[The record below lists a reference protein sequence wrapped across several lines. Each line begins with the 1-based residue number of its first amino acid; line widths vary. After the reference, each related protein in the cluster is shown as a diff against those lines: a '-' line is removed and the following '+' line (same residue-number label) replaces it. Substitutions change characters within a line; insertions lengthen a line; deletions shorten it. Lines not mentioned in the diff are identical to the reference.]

1 MRIVVTLIVLSVIA
15 YLTVQQM
22 GGTSDSEPVAGTPTI
37 AVEPGVVALTS
48 LTPTPGQPAPS
59 GYTLRVALEADA
71 AAAQRV
77 AGSLANSSEAVRIV
91 RVTDSGVER
100 FLVVVGQYERLDQA
114 QIAQAGLMARV
125 GMQRPVTVILSP

>member
-22 GGTSDSEPVAGTPTI
+22 GGTSDSEPVAGAPTI

-48 LTPTPGQPAPS
+48 LTPTPGQPAPA